1 MRCSALYT
9 VSKKALITL
18 PCGPLFS
25 PLALVPT
32 YSYVMTTRSHYI
44 LEVYSLGWRDCS
56 VGKVLVLQE
65 EEPKL
70 DPKNPHSKE
79 GIVLGV
85 CDPDTRKTERK
96 VDPAGL
102 AQLVSSRSVKGPVSP
117 KQSVAGT
124 GEMMNPEDVLQPPPT
139 RTLMCTLPH
148 THVQTLTY
156 KVLNSRSS
164 RRP

>member
-9 VSKKALITL
+9 ASKKALITL
-18 PCGPLFS
+18 TCGPLFS

-65 EEPKL
+65 EEPEL
-70 DPKNPHSKE
+70 DPRTHIQKR

-85 CDPDTRKTERK
+85 CDPDTRKTGRK

-117 KQSVAGT
+117 KQSVDGT

-139 RTLMCTLPH
+139 CTLMCALPH
-148 THVQTLTY
+148 TCADTHIQST
-156 KVLNSRSS
+156 
-164 RRP
+164 